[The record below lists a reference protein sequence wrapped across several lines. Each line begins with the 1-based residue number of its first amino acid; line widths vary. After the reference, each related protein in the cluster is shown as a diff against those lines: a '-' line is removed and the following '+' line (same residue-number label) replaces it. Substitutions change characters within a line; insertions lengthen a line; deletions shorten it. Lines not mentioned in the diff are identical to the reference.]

1 MRACRAG
8 FVKREIMAEKTSYFY
23 RIEPQCVDFTLNA
36 TIEAMGSYL
45 LNTAGTDAQRKG
57 FGVDVLSKENR
68 AWVLSRMAIELDYRP
83 EQYTDI
89 EVRTW
94 VNENGRVLSTRNF
107 EVADKA
113 GEIFCRAVSQWCL
126 IDYAK
131 RVPVGLSE
139 IKDMCHYMCDAP
151 SPCDTP
157 HKILD
162 VEPAEFTEHKVV
174 YSDID
179 FNCHVNTMR
188 YIVMMIDMLPID
200 LLRENRPLRL
210 DIHFIHESR
219 LGQTLTVG
227 YVQRGE
233 TSLFEIKTDD
243 GTVACRASVEWR

>member
-1 MRACRAG
+1 
-8 FVKREIMAEKTSYFY
+8 MAEKTSYFY
-23 RIEPQCVDFTLNA
+23 GIEPQCVDFTLNA

-57 FGVDVLSKENR
+57 FGVDVLSKDNR

-83 EQYTDI
+83 QQYSDI

-107 EVADKA
+107 EVIDKA
-113 GEIFCRAVSQWCL
+113 GNAFCRAVSQWCL
-126 IDYAK
+126 IDYVK
-131 RVPVGLSE
+131 RVPVGLHE
-139 IKDMCHYMCDAP
+139 IFDICSPHLCDAP
-151 SPCDTP
+151 SPCDAP

-162 VEPAEFTEHKVV
+162 VEPTEFSEHKVV

-200 LLRENRPLRL
+200 LLKENRPLRL
-210 DIHFIHESR
+210 DIHFIRESR

-227 YVQRGE
+227 YVQCGD
-233 TSLFEIKTDD
+233 TSMFEIKTDD
-243 GTVACRASVEWR
+243 GTVACRAAVEWR

>member
-1 MRACRAG
+1 M
-8 FVKREIMAEKTSYFY
+8 YFY
-23 RIEPQCVDFTLNA
+23 RIEPQSVDFTLNA

-57 FGVDVLSKENR
+57 FGVDVLSKNNR

-83 EQYTDI
+83 AQYSDI

-94 VNENGRVLSTRNF
+94 VNENSRVLSTRNF
-107 EVADKA
+107 EVLDKS
-113 GEIFCRAVSQWCL
+113 GSVFCRAVSQWCL
-126 IDYAK
+126 LDYVK

-139 IKDMCHYMCDAP
+139 VMDILQPHLCDAP

-162 VEPAEFTEHKVV
+162 VEPTEFTEHKVV

-188 YIVMMIDMLPID
+188 YIVMMMDMLPID
-200 LLRENRPLRL
+200 LLKENRPLRL
-210 DIHFIHESR
+210 DVHFIRESR

-243 GTVACRASVEWR
+243 GAVACRASVEWR

>member
-1 MRACRAG
+1 
-8 FVKREIMAEKTSYFY
+8 MAEKTSYFY
-23 RIEPQCVDFTLNA
+23 RIEPQCVDFTLHA

-57 FGVDVLSKENR
+57 FGVDVLSKDNR
-68 AWVLSRMAIELDYRP
+68 AWVLSRMAIELDRRP
-83 EQYTDI
+83 EQYSDI

-107 EVADKA
+107 EVLDKD
-113 GEIFCRAVSQWCL
+113 GRMFCRAVSQWCL

-139 IKDMCHYMCDAP
+139 IMDICQPHLCDAP

-162 VEPAEFTEHKVV
+162 VEPTEFSEHKVV

-200 LLRENRPLRL
+200 LLKENRPLRL
-210 DIHFIHESR
+210 DIHFIRESR
-219 LGQTLTVG
+219 LGQTLSVG
-227 YVQRGE
+227 YVQQGD

-243 GTVACRASVEWR
+243 GTVACRAALEWR

>member
-151 SPCDTP
+151 SRLPSLP
-157 HKILD
+157 NIRW
-162 VEPAEFTEHKVV
+162 FTA
-174 YSDID
+174 
-179 FNCHVNTMR
+179 
-188 YIVMMIDMLPID
+188 
-200 LLRENRPLRL
+200 
-210 DIHFIHESR
+210 
-219 LGQTLTVG
+219 
-227 YVQRGE
+227 
-233 TSLFEIKTDD
+233 TSISTAMSIRC
-243 GTVACRASVEWR
+243 GT

>member
-1 MRACRAG
+1 
-8 FVKREIMAEKTSYFY
+8 MAEKTSYFY

-57 FGVDVLSKENR
+57 FGIDVLSKDNR

-83 EQYTDI
+83 QQYSDI

-107 EVADKA
+107 EVIDKS
-113 GEIFCRAVSQWCL
+113 GDVFCRAVSQWCL

-139 IKDMCHYMCDAP
+139 IMDICQPHLCDAP
-151 SPCDTP
+151 SPCEVP

-162 VEPAEFTEHKVV
+162 VEPTEFSEHKVV

-200 LLRENRPLRL
+200 LLKENRPLRL
-210 DIHFIHESR
+210 DIHFIRESR
-219 LGQTLTVG
+219 LGQTLSVG
-227 YVQRGE
+227 YAQQGD

-243 GTVACRASVEWR
+243 GTVACRAAVEWR

>member
-1 MRACRAG
+1 M
-8 FVKREIMAEKTSYFY
+8 YFY
-23 RIEPQCVDFTLNA
+23 RIEPQSVDFTLNA

-57 FGVDVLSKENR
+57 FGVDVLSKNNR

-83 EQYTDI
+83 AQYSDI

-107 EVADKA
+107 EVLDKS
-113 GEIFCRAVSQWCL
+113 GSVFCRAVSQWCL
-126 IDYAK
+126 IDYVK

-139 IKDMCHYMCDAP
+139 VMDIFQPHLCDAP

-162 VEPAEFTEHKVV
+162 VEPTEFTEHKVV

-188 YIVMMIDMLPID
+188 YIVMMMDMLPID
-200 LLRENRPLRL
+200 LLKENRPLRL
-210 DIHFIHESR
+210 DVHFIRESR

-243 GTVACRASVEWR
+243 GAVACRASVEWR

>member
-1 MRACRAG
+1 
-8 FVKREIMAEKTSYFY
+8 MAEKTSYFY
-23 RIEPQCVDFTLNA
+23 RIEPQSVDFTLNA

-57 FGVDVLSKENR
+57 FGIDVLSKNNR

-83 EQYTDI
+83 AQYSDI

-94 VNENGRVLSTRNF
+94 VSENSRVLSTRNF
-107 EVADKA
+107 EVIDKS
-113 GEIFCRAVSQWCL
+113 GSVFCRAVSQWCL
-126 IDYAK
+126 LDYAK

-139 IKDMCHYMCDAP
+139 IMDICQPHLCDAP

-157 HKILD
+157 HKVLD
-162 VEPAEFTEHKVV
+162 VEPTEFTEHKVV

-188 YIVMMIDMLPID
+188 YIAMMMDMLPID
-200 LLRENRPLRL
+200 LLKENRPLRL
-210 DIHFIHESR
+210 DVHFIRESR

-243 GTVACRASVEWR
+243 GAVACRASVEWR